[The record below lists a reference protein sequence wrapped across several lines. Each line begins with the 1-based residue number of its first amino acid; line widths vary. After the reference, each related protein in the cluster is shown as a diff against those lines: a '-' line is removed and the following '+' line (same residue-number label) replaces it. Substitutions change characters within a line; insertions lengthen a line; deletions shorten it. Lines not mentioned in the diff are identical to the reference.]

1 MVGARASMGGGVR
14 GLVARVVRAV
24 PPFLPLVLCGCASTI
39 APPAPHAG
47 TTNAP
52 PLSIDGDEGG
62 SHTANFGA
70 LDDAVVAVV
79 GDRAIMAS
87 ELLAGLRQRD
97 ARLLNF
103 HLNLLVG
110 ERLAQIAAERI
121 GVLLDDDLVDSRA
134 AAAEAAFVAELDGA
148 PLEKVLRDELGV
160 DPAAFRRR
168 LSADA
173 RRELLTERVVRAW
186 TLAQDTARVR
196 ILVASSAEVARAT
209 ERFAAGESFA
219 ALASELSRDPT
230 GAIGGLVPYV
240 VRSERSRLARLA
252 FRTEAGALG
261 GPFELEDEG
270 LELIVFVESFATGM
284 DGVWSDVAPLV
295 EASLLASEVSEE
307 EYLQWQVAME
317 AAYFVDLGPI
327 SRLLGE
333 SLR

>member
-1 MVGARASMGGGVR
+1 MSLLRSASTRAPRRLRASFVASASAA
-14 GLVARVVRAV
+14 LV
-24 PPFLPLVLCGCASTI
+24 VLCGCASTI
-39 APPAPHAG
+39 APPAPLADAR
-47 TTNAP
+47 TAP
-52 PLSIDGDEGG
+52 PLAIEGDESGVRAPN
-62 SHTANFGA
+62 TGA
-70 LDDAVVAVV
+70 LDDALVAVV

-110 ERLAQIAAERI
+110 ERLAEIAAERV
-121 GVLLDDDLVDSRA
+121 GVVLDDTLVQTRG

-160 DPAAFRRR
+160 DPEAFRRR
-168 LSADA
+168 LLDDA
-173 RRELLTERVVRAW
+173 RRELLTERVVRSW

-230 GAIGGLVPYV
+230 GAQGGLVPYV
-240 VRSERSRLARLA
+240 VRSDRSRLARLA

-261 GPFELEDEG
+261 GPFALEDEG
-270 LELIVFVESFATGM
+270 LELLVFVESFAVSVSGA
-284 DGVWSDVAPLV
+284 WSDVSALV
-295 EASLLASEVSEE
+295 EASLLAHEVSEE

-333 SLR
+333 DLR

>member
-1 MVGARASMGGGVR
+1 MSAVHSTRRRGV
-14 GLVARVVRAV
+14 VARIVCAA
-24 PPFLPLVLCGCASTI
+24 PLFVCGCASTI

-47 TTNAP
+47 AATAP
-52 PLSIDGDEGG
+52 PLPIDGDSGAAR
-62 SHTANFGA
+62 TAPPGA
-70 LDDAVVAVV
+70 LDDALVAYV
-79 GDRAIMAS
+79 GDRPIMAS

-121 GVLLDDDLVDSRA
+121 GVVLDDALVDARA
-134 AAAEAAFVAELDGA
+134 SAAEAAFVAELDGA
-148 PLEKVLRDELGV
+148 PLEQVLREELGV

-168 LSADA
+168 LADDA

-196 ILVASSAEVARAT
+196 ILVATAPEVARAT
-209 ERFAAGESFA
+209 ERFRAGESFA

-230 GAIGGLVPYV
+230 GANGGLVPFV
-240 VRSERSRLARLA
+240 VKSDRSRLARLA

-270 LELIVFVESFATGM
+270 LELLVFVESFAS
-284 DGVWSDVAPLV
+284 GVSGPWSDVAALV
-295 EASLLASEVSEE
+295 EASLVASEVSEE

-317 AAYFVDLGPI
+317 AAHFVDLGPI

-333 SLR
+333 DLR